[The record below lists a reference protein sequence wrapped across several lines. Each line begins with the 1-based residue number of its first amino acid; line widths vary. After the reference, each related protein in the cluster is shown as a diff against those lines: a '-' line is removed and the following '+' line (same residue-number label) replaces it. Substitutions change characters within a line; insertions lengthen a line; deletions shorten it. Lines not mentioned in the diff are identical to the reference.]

1 MTSENQL
8 LKFYLALLI
17 SLVAGS
23 ASFALAY
30 SNLEAGPRGNG
41 GGEISGWT
49 VSNIHYTLS
58 ADPSQ
63 MSAVE
68 FDLDTPAGEVKVR
81 LGDSE
86 SRYFSCAH
94 TGSNHWRCSLSGVS
108 AASAT
113 GLQVIATSRR

>member
-1 MTSENQL
+1 MNQL

-41 GGEISGWT
+41 DGEISGRA
-49 VSNIHYTLS
+49 VSNIHYTLG

-63 MSAVE
+63 ISAVE
-68 FDLDTPAGEVKVR
+68 FDLDAPAGEVRVR
-81 LGDSE
+81 FGDGE
-86 SRYFSCAH
+86 SAYFSCAH
-94 TGSNHWRCSLSGVS
+94 AGNHHWRCSLSGVS
-108 AASAT
+108 VASAT
-113 GLQVIATSRR
+113 GLRVIATGGR